1 MRGESY
7 YLILVMKSG
16 ELYRVYRKP
25 ITLRMMDERTTKYEN
40 KDELVRTIIA
50 NTGVPIN
57 INDVLSVKIVMQPN
71 KEKEV
76 YKNEKGPLYKKDN
89 AVLSMDSIAARFE
102 LLALDKSFVR
112 RFIKKYKGI
121 RNFNGLASS
130 IEGALNNGE
139 DYLEPLTCLAEKLF
153 STYKG
158 SRNIYLAMR
167 AYEQE
172 KKLKERKKEP
182 SAFDISEEE
191 NEEMRIAYLVEH
203 ERELLDIDDFV
214 GKEDLSPFDAHK
226 KK

>member
-1 MRGESY
+1 
-7 YLILVMKSG
+7 MKSG
-16 ELYRVYRKP
+16 QLYRVYRKP

-50 NTGVPIN
+50 NTGVPIR
-57 INDVLSVKIVMQPN
+57 ISDVLSVKIMMQPN

-76 YKNEKGPLYKKDN
+76 YKNEKGPLYRKDN
-89 AVLSMDSIAARFE
+89 GVLSMDSVAAKFE
-102 LLALDKSFVR
+102 LLAKDKSFVR
-112 RFIKKYKGI
+112 KFIKKYKGI
-121 RNFNGLASS
+121 KNFNGIASS
-130 IEGALNNGE
+130 IEAALNNDE
-139 DYLEPLTCLAEKLF
+139 DYLEDLACLSEKLF

-172 KKLKERKKEP
+172 KKMKKQKKEL
-182 SAFDISEEE
+182 SVYDVSEDEK
-191 NEEMRIAYLVEH
+191 EEMEIEYLKEH